1 MELVEERTV
10 TSIASQSYEWLTRTF
25 LENYCLDVS
34 QTAYVTANVYA
45 AKAFDGQTGRHPFF
59 ELEEVWRTDWD
70 EESGTIP
77 AEAVTEAAKPYVDVE
92 NNESGPEKVI
102 VHYMQPHFPSIPDP
116 ITEQQTPVEF
126 GYTGQQIKFAWN
138 KLQDR
143 EVSEQ
148 RVRESFQNNL
158 RYVLESV
165 EELVEESGGK
175 VVLSSDHG
183 QSFGEWGVYGHPPST
198 AMKQVLE
205 VPWVVVQ
212 EPSKRV
218 HEKNRITRP
227 RRREVSCTWV
237 QVTTSSDR
245 SPKVWGVP
253 QDQTHFDT
261 RSLAVR
267 AVNQFLT
274 TPPWMN
280 RKVLEPVGQSST

>member
-165 EELVEESGGK
+165 EELVEESSGK

-218 HEKNRITRP
+218 HEKT
-227 RRREVSCTWV
+227 ESHDHV
-237 QVTTSSDR
+237 DE
-245 SPKVWGVP
+245 K
-253 QDQTHFDT
+253 
-261 RSLAVR
+261 LA
-267 AVNQFLT
+267 ALGY
-274 TPPWMN
+274 
-280 RKVLEPVGQSST
+280 K